1 MPEKFCLKWND
12 FHTNVSKTF
21 VNLRNEEDFFDVT
34 LVSDDQKQMSAHKVV
49 LSASSEYFKNILRH
63 NKHPNPLLCL
73 EGISSNELN
82 SILDYVYH
90 GEVKIF
96 QEDLN
101 SFLNIADR
109 LKLQGLISTGD
120 QSEEI
125 KEDNVLA
132 QEVKIDATDTNMD
145 KPNNSESA
153 LVSSQKTKIVVN
165 TDEFKNVEELDE
177 KILQHLERDVGKKWK
192 CTICNQIM
200 REKTSAKEHVEIHFE
215 GLQFPCSYCNAM
227 LRSRQTFRKHVLR
240 RHKGM
245 KC

>member
-1 MPEKFCLKWND
+1 M
-12 FHTNVSKTF
+12 
-21 VNLRNEEDFFDVT
+21 
-34 LVSDDQKQMSAHKVV
+34 
-49 LSASSEYFKNILRH
+49 
-63 NKHPNPLLCL
+63 
-73 EGISSNELN
+73 
-82 SILDYVYH
+82 
-90 GEVKIF
+90 
-96 QEDLN
+96 
-101 SFLNIADR
+101 
-109 LKLQGLISTGD
+109 
-120 QSEEI
+120 
-125 KEDNVLA
+125 
-132 QEVKIDATDTNMD
+132 
-145 KPNNSESA
+145 
-153 LVSSQKTKIVVN
+153 SSQKTKIVVN

>member
-153 LVSSQKTKIVVN
+153 LVSSQKTIVVN

-192 CTICNQIM
+192 CTICNKIM

-215 GLQFPCSYCNAM
+215 GLQFPCSDCDAM
-227 LRSRQTFRKHVLR
+227 LRSRQTLRNHVFRQ
-240 RHKGM
+240 HKGM

>member
-90 GEVKIF
+90 GEVNIY
-96 QEDLN
+96 QDDLD

-109 LKLQGLISTGD
+109 LKLEGLIST
-120 QSEEI
+120 EEQNEEF
-125 KEDNVLA
+125 KEDHVLE
-132 QEVKIDATDTNMD
+132 QEIRIDDTHTKLD
-145 KPNNSESA
+145 KSTNSQTA
-153 LVSSQKTKIVVN
+153 LVSSQKTKIVIN
-165 TDEFKNVEELDE
+165 SDEFKNIEELDE

-192 CTICNQIM
+192 CTTGCPKKSV
-200 REKTSAKEHVEIHFE
+200 R
-215 GLQFPCSYCNAM
+215 
-227 LRSRQTFRKHVLR
+227 
-240 RHKGM
+240 
-245 KC
+245 

>member
-1 MPEKFCLKWND
+1 M
-12 FHTNVSKTF
+12 
-21 VNLRNEEDFFDVT
+21 
-34 LVSDDQKQMSAHKVV
+34 
-49 LSASSEYFKNILRH
+49 
-63 NKHPNPLLCL
+63 
-73 EGISSNELN
+73 
-82 SILDYVYH
+82 
-90 GEVKIF
+90 
-96 QEDLN
+96 
-101 SFLNIADR
+101 NIADR

-240 RHKGM
+240 RHKEM

>member
-192 CTICNQIM
+192 CTICNKIM

-215 GLQFPCSYCNAM
+215 GLQFPCSDCDAM
-227 LRSRQTFRKHVLR
+227 LRSRQTLRNHVFRQ
-240 RHKGM
+240 HKGM